1 MKDEKDVAQLK
12 GIKGKLYR
20 SDGSYLEMSADKGE
34 AAIKK
39 NDFFLEGHVQA
50 KLTSGGEFFADKVS
64 WQQKDELITAQGH
77 VKLVKDDYTAVADE
91 ASTTSAFQSVK
102 LKGNAKV
109 TKGGE

>member
-1 MKDEKDVAQLK
+1 MYAFVPVVIAFDAETVDRTAVVA
-12 GIKGKLYR
+12 
-20 SDGSYLEMSADKGE
+20 YLA
-34 AAIKK
+34 
-39 NDFFLEGHVQA
+39 DFFLEGHVQA

>member
-1 MKDEKDVAQLK
+1 
-12 GIKGKLYR
+12 
-20 SDGSYLEMSADKGE
+20 MSADQGE
-34 AAIKK
+34 AAINK
-39 NDFFLEGHVQA
+39 NDFSLEGHVQA
-50 KLTSGGEFFADKVS
+50 KLTSGGEFFADKVT

-77 VKLVKDDYTAVADE
+77 VKLVKDDYIAVADE